1 MSRVTR
7 ICASEAASR
16 ADDPEKETCVVD
28 LQVMSET
35 KSEEIEVAKHTSL
48 KLTTQTQSPFLRP
61 WLWSPQTSCRTCVRT
76 SVAERERDVSVE
88 SIYSCTDQ
96 PCSTHCGSFLSHIR
110 AGPEGIPRFQNSTR
124 RCPLSTGL
132 GEKFLG
138 MKMIWPRMSKST
150 FKYSHY
156 KSIEE
161 GTMAG
166 HMREIARVSRSQLPH
181 SHSSSRRNMIKY
193 MIDNLAP
200 SLDSAS
206 RLVLASAQPAGGS
219 SPFSEGAGRP
229 SHPRAR
235 GHDRSLRAL

>member
-1 MSRVTR
+1 MYRSNQYIAARISPVQLIVARSCHTYGLVLRV
-7 ICASEAASR
+7 SL
-16 ADDPEKETCVVD
+16 V
-28 LQVMSET
+28 SET
-35 KSEEIEVAKHTSL
+35 
-48 KLTTQTQSPFLRP
+48 P
-61 WLWSPQTSCRTCVRT
+61 
-76 SVAERERDVSVE
+76 RDDVH
-88 SIYSCTDQ
+88 YQ
-96 PCSTHCGSFLSHIR
+96 G
-110 AGPEGIPRFQNSTR
+110 AGR
-124 RCPLSTGL
+124 